1 MKKSATTPDTIEIP
15 LRRLLAIAT
24 HERGLMICVFGVVVL
39 STLFF
44 YVSSVIQAGPR
55 APAGLL
61 TWTVPFIGFFLLV
74 SLAATWIATLALLSK
89 VSKADVRMDFM
100 TGVLVAGLMLM
111 PLLHIIFL
119 PIPIAII
126 WAIDRDV
133 RIKLKANGVTA
144 GMMGADLGTLR
155 KQLAEQEL
163 DEEDITRSL
172 AEQPS

>member
-24 HERGLMICVFGVVVL
+24 HERELMICVIGVVVL
-39 STLFF
+39 NTLTF
-44 YVSSVIQAGPR
+44 YGSSLVQAGPWHI
-55 APAGLL
+55 AELL
-61 TWTVPFIGFFLLV
+61 KYTMPFVGYFMLV
-74 SLAATWIATLALLSK
+74 SLVATWIVSLALLSK
-89 VSKADVRMDFM
+89 VHERMHFL

-119 PIPIAII
+119 PIPIALI
-126 WAIDRDV
+126 WVIDRDA

-163 DEEDITRSL
+163 DVEDITPSL